1 VEWRIRRATP
11 EDAPA
16 LSLLASA
23 TFLETFVDTRIGSDI
38 VTHCALN
45 NRAESFARWAANP
58 AGAVLLATSGTDAPL
73 GYAVLVVPD
82 LPVEP
87 GPADIELK
95 RLYALSRTHG
105 SGLGR
110 ELLVESVAAARGL
123 GRTRMLLGTAPW
135 NARACAFYE
144 REGFV
149 RIGERQFRVGDS
161 IVDDVVYARDL

>member
-23 TFLETFVDTRIGSDI
+23 TFLETFADTRTGSDI
-38 VTHCALN
+38 ITHCALN
-45 NRAESFARWAANP
+45 NHAEGFARWAADP
-58 AGAVLLATSGTDAPL
+58 AGAVLVASSVTEAPL
-73 GYAVLVVPD
+73 GYAVLVAPD

-87 GPADIELK
+87 GAADIELK

-110 ELLVESVAAARGL
+110 ALLAESFAVAQAF
-123 GRTRMLLGTAPW
+123 GRERMLLGTAPW
-135 NARACAFYE
+135 NERACAFYE

-149 RIGERQFRVGDS
+149 RIGERQFRVGES
-161 IVDDVVYARDL
+161 IVDDVVYARSL